1 MPALG
6 PHPAGDAL
14 PRALLVATLV
24 SEVAKMMPQPADV
37 LITDSKI
44 AAPVCCLLT
53 PESAGLYPQIE
64 RVTFNCEMV
73 FSLLTGDLPAALSS
87 QLSQHH
93 AEGYY
98 QAG

>member
-1 MPALG
+1 
-6 PHPAGDAL
+6 
-14 PRALLVATLV
+14 VATLV

-37 LITDSKI
+37 PITDSKI
-44 AAPVCCLLT
+44 AAMVRRLLT
-53 PESAGLYPQIE
+53 PESAGLYPQIKG
-64 RVTFNCEMV
+64 VTFNCEMV